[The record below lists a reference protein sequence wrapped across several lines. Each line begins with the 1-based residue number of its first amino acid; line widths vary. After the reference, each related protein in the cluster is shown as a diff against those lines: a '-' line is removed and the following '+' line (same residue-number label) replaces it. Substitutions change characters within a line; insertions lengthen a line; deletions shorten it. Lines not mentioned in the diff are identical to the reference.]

1 MREENQ
7 VLKQKPFVL
16 EAVKERPAVLGDEG
30 RLQERGSFKKEDV
43 DFFVEFFC
51 REKPVFLKDLMD
63 QIERCVIYRVLCM
76 TRGNQKQ
83 AAMALGI
90 KYTTLNEKLKKYGIR
105 LQKTPVENVF

>member
-1 MREENQ
+1 M
-7 VLKQKPFVL
+7 PFVV
-16 EAVKERPAVLGDEG
+16 EAVGERPVVFGEEGPLKERGPLK
-30 RLQERGSFKKEDV
+30 REDV

-63 QIERCVIYRVLCM
+63 QIEKCVIYRVLCL
-76 TRGNQKQ
+76 TRGNQRQ

-105 LQKTPVENVF
+105 FLKTPVENVF

>member
-1 MREENQ
+1 LREENQ
-7 VLKQKPFVL
+7 VLKQEPFVL
-16 EAVKERPAVLGDEG
+16 ETVKERTAVLGDEG
-30 RLQERGSFKKEDV
+30 RLQKRSSLKKEDV
-43 DFFVEFFC
+43 DLFVEFFC

-63 QIERCVIYRVLCM
+63 QIERCVIYKILCM

-105 LQKTPVENVF
+105 FQKMPVENVF